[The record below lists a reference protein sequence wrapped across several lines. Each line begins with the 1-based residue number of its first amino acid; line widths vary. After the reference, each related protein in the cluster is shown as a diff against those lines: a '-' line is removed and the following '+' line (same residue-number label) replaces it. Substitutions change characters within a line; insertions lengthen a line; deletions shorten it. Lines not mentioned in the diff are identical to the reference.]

1 MAMKSKTQ
9 TPGEKLQRY
18 VNEAK
23 AAIESANLALENL
36 AIADAAN
43 PGAKANVDVRAG
55 RGKADADKSIPCVVL
70 DIAVTLTTTL

>member
-1 MAMKSKTQ
+1 MATKSKAQ
-9 TPGEKLQRY
+9 TPGEKLQQA

-43 PGAKANVDVRAG
+43 PGANANVDVRAG
-55 RGKADADKSIPCVVL
+55 RGKAEGDKSVPCVVL